1 MSRDFEAMQADAA
14 RYWEER
20 YRAASPR
27 TSGKPG
33 KALQRF
39 AGSLPTG
46 SALEL
51 GCGKGDDAVWLA
63 GRGWSVVA
71 VEISRTALDYAA
83 ANAER
88 AGVSDRI
95 AFEQHDLSRTFPD
108 GTFDL
113 VAVSFLA
120 AFPRDGVFRR
130 AAQAVATGGHLLI
143 IDHGSRSPWSSA
155 PADWRFLTAAETL
168 ETLDLDERNWAPVH
182 VDALDREATGPD
194 GEIATVRD
202 SVIFLKRL

>member
-1 MSRDFEAMQADAA
+1 MSKDFEAMQGDAA

-33 KALQRF
+33 AALQLF
-39 AGSLPTG
+39 AGSLPPG
-46 SALEL
+46 RALEL
-51 GCGKGDDAVWLA
+51 GCGKGDDAIWLA
-63 GRGWSVVA
+63 SQGWSVVA
-71 VEISRTALDYAA
+71 VEISQTAIHYAA
-83 ANAER
+83 ANAQR

-95 AFEQHDLSRTFPD
+95 AFEQHDLSRTFPE
-108 GTFDL
+108 GVFDL
-113 VAVSFLA
+113 VAASFLA
-120 AFPRDGVFRR
+120 AFPRDAVFRR
-130 AAQAVATGGHLLI
+130 AAQAVASGGHLLI

-168 ETLDLDERNWAPVH
+168 ETLDLDERDWTPVH
-182 VDALDREATGPD
+182 VDALDREAAGPD

-202 SVIFLKRL
+202 SIIFLKRL